1 MSNKA
6 LVKRLHYCCTIKV
19 QIHSPHDIM
28 LDCAMENA
36 KRLFS
41 VGINKEK
48 TITNLNNG
56 VSALDKTFITI
67 L

>member
-6 LVKRLHYCCTIKV
+6 LVKRLHYCCTINV
-19 QIHSPHDIM
+19 QIHSLHDIM

-41 VGINKEK
+41 VGINKAK
-48 TITNLNNG
+48 TITNLYND
-56 VSALDKTFITI
+56 VSALEKTFIRI